1 MNKIKQKLRQLVEL
15 PSDINQH
22 LYNLMGYAEGCNH
35 ITEMGVRGVV
45 STWAFLAANPKKFV
59 GIDIVDCPV
68 EESKQFAEEAGI
80 EYQFIKAD
88 TIDPNFEIEET
99 DFLFIDTL
107 HSYTQLKQ
115 ELAKHAGKVR
125 QYIGFHDTTTFG
137 FQNEPG
143 VVTTPYSGLRPAI
156 MEFLEAHPE
165 WQFQNT
171 WDHNNGVT
179 ILKRK

>member
-1 MNKIKQKLRQLVEL
+1 M
-15 PSDINQH
+15 
-22 LYNLMGYAEGCNH
+22 
-35 ITEMGVRGVV
+35 
-45 STWAFLAANPKKFV
+45 
-59 GIDIVDCPV
+59 
-68 EESKQFAEEAGI
+68 
-80 EYQFIKAD
+80 
-88 TIDPNFEIEET
+88 
-99 DFLFIDTL
+99 
-107 HSYTQLKQ
+107 
-115 ELAKHAGKVR
+115 AKHASKVK

-156 MEFLEAHPE
+156 MEFLESHPE